1 MGIFK
6 FTKKKESV
14 IKSYNAETVDGAEV
28 WMVSWYARMG
38 SYYADRTR
46 VAKAF
51 LSEQD
56 AINFKKS
63 LEAAHNLLQNKENIE
78 ITIVKQA

>member
-14 IKSYNAETVDGAEV
+14 VQSYNTETVDGAEV
-28 WMVSWYARMG
+28 WMVSWYARTG
-38 SYYADRTR
+38 PFYNDRTI

-51 LSEQD
+51 LSEED
-56 AINFKKS
+56 ANNFKKS
-63 LEAAHNLLQNKENIE
+63 LEAAQDLLQNKENIE
-78 ITIVKQA
+78 ITIVKQV